1 MDRLDKQLLLKLLC
15 NCRLSYRQLA
25 DELGVTCPTIKR
37 RVDLLMEAGIVKGF
51 TVELSQETLGVNWVI
66 AEITTDM
73 TEDRAGLIADICSHH
88 ATEETF
94 AVGSN
99 RYFIFAEVSHPE
111 GTYEYGKY
119 LRSLQRV
126 ETLDIECAQQI
137 PTSQLSHRCKYNSR
151 GRKVEFSPEQLE
163 TLKYLAGNARMPIQ
177 DLAEKTGFKPKRLR
191 RILRELKDEGGV
203 HFTISLNP
211 CSRNCISFILRMT
224 FDETL
229 TSSEEVVSMLEEDF
243 PLEYWMTFMLTSRPV
258 LVNYMTCY
266 NLAKVENLLRR
277 MKQIPYLYNVETMLI
292 YHIEKPQENGVL
304 LTSS

>member
-15 NCRLSYRQLA
+15 NCRLPYRQLA
-25 DELGVTCPTIKR
+25 EELGVTCPTIKR
-37 RVDLLMEAGIVKGF
+37 RVDLLIETGIVRGF
-51 TVELSQETLGVNWVI
+51 TVELSQETLDVNWVI
-66 AEITTDM
+66 AEITSDM

-88 ATEETF
+88 ATKETF

-99 RYFIFAEVSHPE
+99 RYIIFAEISHPE

-119 LRSLQRV
+119 LRSLQSV
-126 ETLDIECAQQI
+126 EALEIECAQQI
-137 PTSQLSHRCKYNSR
+137 PTAQLSHRCKYNSR
-151 GRKVEFSPEQLE
+151 GKKVEFSSEHLE
-163 TLKYLAGNARMPIQ
+163 TLKYLASDARMPIQ
-177 DLAEKTGFKPKRLR
+177 ELAEKTGFKPKRLR
-191 RILRELKDEGGV
+191 RILRELMDGGGV

-211 CSRNCISFILRMT
+211 ISRNCISFILRMS

-229 TSSEEVVSMLEEDF
+229 TSSEEVVTMLEDEF

-277 MKQIPYLYNVETMLI
+277 MKQIPYLHNVETMLI

-304 LTSS
+304 LMSN

>member
-25 DELGVTCPTIKR
+25 GEFGVTCPTVKR
-37 RVDLLMEAGIVKGF
+37 RVDLLIEAGIVKGF

-73 TEDRAGLIADICSHH
+73 TEDRAGLIADISSHH
-88 ATEETF
+88 ATKETF

-99 RYFIFAEVSHPE
+99 RYLIFAEVSHPE
-111 GTYEYGKY
+111 GTYEYVKY
-119 LRSLQRV
+119 LRSLQSV
-126 ETLDIECAQQI
+126 ETLEIECTQQV

-163 TLKYLAGNARMPIQ
+163 TLKYLTGNARMPIQ
-177 DLAEKTGFKPKRLR
+177 ELAEKTGFKPKRLR
-191 RILRELKDEGGV
+191 RILRELKDGGGV

-211 CSRNCISFILRMT
+211 CSRNCISFILRMS

-229 TSSEEVVSMLEEDF
+229 SSSEEVVTMLEEEF

-266 NLAKVENLLRR
+266 NLAKLENLLRR
-277 MKQIPYLYNVETMLI
+277 MKQIPYLHNVETMLI
-292 YHIEKPQENGVL
+292 YHIEKPQENGML
-304 LTSS
+304 LTSA